1 MLLLLFIFPFP
12 TLHLIAQGDWWV
24 SVELA
29 DCDDPLCWRLSGGLF
44 PHNHWRRPMLTFRN
58 EAPAGI
64 CRRCKCVPSHS
75 NGFTCSAPPAVCVV
89 FVVVNSVCGWT
100 TSGGLGEGGG
110 GCIVGSHSWA
120 TAAWRQW
127 TYWAALTQCS
137 NCLSKEKTRAKRITI
152 TSFLISIG
160 NEQRH
165 QDLLRAPQR

>member
-110 GCIVGSHSWA
+110 MHCGLPQLSHSGLE
-120 TAAWRQW
+120 TMDILGGFDTMLQLFKQRKD
-127 TYWAALTQCS
+127 T
-137 NCLSKEKTRAKRITI
+137 SKENHNH
-152 TSFLISIG
+152 FIS
-160 NEQRH
+160 
-165 QDLLRAPQR
+165 D